1 MVGLTLIR
9 KGNKQQR
16 GKGPSKIALV
26 LAGGAVTGGAFK
38 MGGLKALNDF
48 LVGRGIS
55 DFDIYVGLSA
65 GALLSVPL
73 AAGFTPDEMI
83 EVIDG
88 SSKRFEPLLPTDL
101 YTPNAGELVGRP
113 AKLAWE
119 FALWGPSVLVDFLR
133 GLPGLPS
140 TFHDALGELLR
151 SPDYVHVE
159 RMALRLRDDVSPRR
173 SFPAVSDAI
182 PTGLLTNAP
191 LERWL
196 SRNLEKIGVPND
208 FRAFSA
214 ERNNKLYI
222 TACELDTAERIIFG
236 ADEHTQMSI
245 SQAVQASTALPIFYK
260 PARIDGIDYIDGGV
274 RNTANIDVAIDKGA
288 DLVICYNP
296 FRPIRNEPVPSTV
309 DGRRIADQ
317 GLKGVLNQ
325 VFRTLLQSRL
335 RLGLERYRHNEA
347 FSGDIVVLEPKERDL
362 DFFAMNPMAY
372 WKRDAA
378 LRHGYESVRH
388 TIEHNFDD
396 LDEVLSGHGL
406 RMSQAVASRRAAEV
420 VRERG
425 WNVPANQ
432 ATRPLDRGTRPAA
445 PLHAKAG
452 QRKLS

>member
-1 MVGLTLIR
+1 MGLTLIR
-9 KGNKQQR
+9 KGHNGQR
-16 GKGPSKIALV
+16 SKRPSKIALV

-48 LVGRGIS
+48 LVGRDIA

-88 SSKRFEPLLPTDL
+88 TSHRFAPLNPSEL
-101 YTPNAGELVGRP
+101 YTPSLAELIGRPVRLAGE
-113 AKLAWE
+113 
-119 FALWGPSVLVDFLR
+119 FARWGPSVLFDFVR

-151 SPDYVHVE
+151 SPDYMHVE
-159 RMALRLRDDVSPRR
+159 RMALRLRDEVSPRR
-173 SFPAVSDAI
+173 AFPAVSDAI
-182 PTGLLTNAP
+182 PAGLLTNAP

-196 SRNLEKIGVPND
+196 RDNLERIGMPND
-208 FRAFSA
+208 FRAFA
-214 ERNNKLYI
+214 NQRNNKLYI
-222 TACELDTAERIIFG
+222 AACELDTAERVIFG
-236 ADEHTQMSI
+236 ADEHCGMAI
-245 SQAVQASTALPIFYK
+245 SQAVQASTALPIIYQ
-260 PARIDGIDYIDGGV
+260 PARIDGVDYIDGGV
-274 RNTANIDVAIDKGA
+274 RSTANIDVAIDKGA

-296 FRPIRNEPVPSTV
+296 FRPIWNDPLPSGS

-335 RLGLERYRHNEA
+335 RLGLERYRHHPH
-347 FSGDIVVLEPKERDL
+347 FDGDIVVLEPKEHDL

-372 WKRDAA
+372 WQRDAA

-388 TIEHNFDD
+388 TIEHSYGE
-396 LDEVLSGHGL
+396 LEPLLASHGL
-406 RMSQAVASRRAAEV
+406 RMSQSVASRRAATV

-432 ATRPLDRGTRPAA
+432 PLPKPRP
-445 PLHAKAG
+445 
-452 QRKLS
+452 KLGVKTS

>member
-1 MVGLTLIR
+1 VGLTLIR
-9 KGNKQQR
+9 KATKEQR
-16 GKGPSKIALV
+16 SKRPSKIALV

-48 LVGRGIS
+48 LVGRDIV

-88 SSKRFEPLLPTDL
+88 TSKRFDPLLPTDL
-101 YTPNAGELVGRP
+101 YTPNGHELVGRP
-113 AKLAWE
+113 AKLLWD
-119 FALWGPSVLVDFLR
+119 FARWGPSVLIDFLR
-133 GLPGLPS
+133 GLPGLPG

-151 SPDYVHVE
+151 SPDYRHVE
-159 RMALRLRDDVSPRR
+159 RMALRLRNEVSPRR
-173 SFPAVSDAI
+173 SFPAISDAI

-196 SRNLEKIGVPND
+196 RRNLEKIDVPNN
-208 FRAFSA
+208 FQAFA
-214 ERNNKLYI
+214 NERDNKLYI
-222 TACELDTAERIIFG
+222 TACELDTAERVIFG
-236 ADEHTQMSI
+236 ADENTTMSI
-245 SQAVQASTALPIFYK
+245 SEAVQASTALPIVYK

-274 RNTANIDVAIDKGA
+274 RSTANIDVAIDKGA

-296 FRPIRNEPVPSTV
+296 FRPIRNDPLDE
-309 DGRRIADQ
+309 RRISDS

-335 RLGLERYRHNEA
+335 RLGLDRYRHHEQFN
-347 FSGDIVVLEPKERDL
+347 GDIVVLEPKEQDL
-362 DFFAMNPMAY
+362 DYFAMNPMAY

-388 TIEHNFDD
+388 TIEQNFDE
-396 LDEVLSGHGL
+396 LDDVLTSHGL

-432 ATRPLDRGTRPAA
+432 PLSEPARRLNA
-445 PLHAKAG
+445 RAS